1 MGWLQDMLHTR
12 SGRHSVRV
20 VGRIA
25 AEPQVVAST
34 GGSCMVFRLQETGAK
49 EFRLKILPTTPKRRA
64 GDRVDLTYQD
74 GADGVAWVE
83 GLTGAPD
90 PEAIR
95 RRNQE
100 YLASIQAS
108 EVRK

>member
-1 MGWLQDMLHTR
+1 MLHSH
-12 SGRHSVRV
+12 SGARTVRL

-25 AEPQVVAST
+25 GEPQVVAHA
-34 GGSCMVFRLQETGAK
+34 GGSYMVFRLEESGAK

-64 GDRVDLTYQD
+64 GDRVDFTYHD
-74 GADGVAWVE
+74 EADGTGWVE
-83 GLTGAPD
+83 MLTAAPD
-90 PEAIR
+90 AQAVR

-108 EVRK
+108 TGSRE

>member
-1 MGWLQDMLHTR
+1 MGLFDVLRAR
-12 SGRHSVRV
+12 SRRRSVRL

-25 AEPQVVAST
+25 AEPHVVAYAGASHL
-34 GGSCMVFRLQETGAK
+34 VFRLEETGAK

-74 GADGVAWVE
+74 DAAGIAWVE
-83 GLTGAPD
+83 ALTAAPD
-90 PEAIR
+90 ADAVR
-95 RRNQE
+95 RRNQA

-108 EVRK
+108 PGNHE